1 MSSDGMFRRLN
12 DHLDDAVGDEAPLTM
27 SDILDLP
34 DDQRALARH
43 VMRSLTPLTP
53 DEAAAELD
61 ISTDDVM
68 KIVGELSI
76 KGILTIVDGKLKVAS
91 LARTTIQS
99 PGGLWGKLGD
109 F

>member
-1 MSSDGMFRRLN
+1 MNADGMFRRLN
-12 DHLDDAVGDEAPLTM
+12 DHLDDAAGDEAPLTM

-34 DDQRALARH
+34 DDQRGLARH